1 MGFEFKSEESRNPSN
16 IQGPGGPK
24 APTLNCEEELKLIN
38 QFLEDN
44 GYAHLYDHYKVII
57 AMKAAQEVIDR
68 EHNGFE
74 EVE

>member
-1 MGFEFKSEESRNPSN
+1 MGFNFQSAEERNPEL
-16 IQGPGGPK
+16 QGPGGPTL
-24 APTLNCEEELKLIN
+24 PTVSCEEELKLMN

-57 AMKAAQEVIDR
+57 AMKAAQEVINT
-68 EHNGFE
+68 EHNGFL